1 MPQPLPP
8 RTVSLVAAGLIGAA
22 IALSGTAAVLVG
34 FTVAQG
40 DLYARQAV
48 LDPVLPIRAGLQ
60 ADGITL
66 TKVVAGG
73 PAWTM
78 GLRPGWTIDNSS
90 PSDDL
95 PGAVAACGAPLE
107 CYLYHDLQPLSD
119 IASRW
124 RFEILAGIFVL
135 VAVRIWR
142 RRPRLAGLLAMA
154 AIAASAP
161 TYAMLGQVPLFP
173 ALYVASLVAPPIWL
187 HRTST
192 NPRWTIILLGA
203 LVVAV
208 AWVIAW
214 LVGPQQ
220 YDHAEGARVMVI
232 IWVVI
237 GGVAVQSGWVA
248 VAEAPTAQ
256 GRRIDAGVALA
267 VVAGAAVVWWV
278 GVIPSGYVAVVASI
292 ALIAYFAFRHRL
304 RGHLARLSFA
314 ELGHR
319 SSLQALEAERSRVAR
334 DLHDVPLQELS
345 AVIHRLDKWPEAASE
360 AARLR
365 QIAEHLRNVTVSL
378 RPPVLDDVGLGA
390 AVAELPERR
399 SYDEGASVRVSLDD
413 RTGIDADS
421 RPPADVELAVFRIV
435 HEALANAQRHSGA
448 SIIQIEGVISRDHLR
463 VTIGDDG
470 RGLDH
475 RAAALTQRAGRLGL
489 ASMRE
494 RASAIG
500 ASLTFSPA
508 PGGSGTRITVEWTQQ

>member
-1 MPQPLPP
+1 
-8 RTVSLVAAGLIGAA
+8 V
-22 IALSGTAAVLVG
+22 VG

-40 DLYARQAV
+40 DLYSREGI
-48 LDPVLPIRAGLQ
+48 LDPVFAIRAGLET
-60 ADGITL
+60 DGITL

-78 GLRPGWTIDNSS
+78 GLRPGWTVDNSS

-95 PGAVAACGAPLE
+95 PGAVAACGAPLK

-119 IASRW
+119 IATRW
-124 RFEILAGIFVL
+124 RFEILAAIFVL
-135 VAVRIWR
+135 VAVRTWR
-142 RRPRLAGLLAMA
+142 RRPRLAGLLALA

-173 ALYVASLVAPPIWL
+173 VLYVASLVAPPTWL

-203 LVVAV
+203 LAVAT

-214 LVGPQQ
+214 LVASQY

-232 IWVVI
+232 IWAAIV
-237 GGVAVQSGWVA
+237 GVAAGSGWFARV
-248 VAEAPTAQ
+248 EAPT
-256 GRRIDAGVALA
+256 GRWRSVDSMVALA
-267 VVAGAAVVWWV
+267 VGAAAAVAWWV
-278 GVIPSGYVAVVASI
+278 GVIPDGVVAIVASI

-304 RGHLARLSFA
+304 RSHLARVSFA

-319 SSLQALEAERSRVAR
+319 STLRALEAERSRVAR

-345 AVIHRLDKWPEAASE
+345 AVIHRLDELPEAAPE

-365 QIAEHLRNVTVSL
+365 QIAGHLRDVTVSL
-378 RPPVLDDVGLGA
+378 RPPVLDDLGLGA
-390 AVAELPERR
+390 AVAELPEPRFDDK
-399 SYDEGASVRVSLDD
+399 SPSVRVSLDD

-435 HEALANAQRHSGA
+435 HEALANAQRHAGA
-448 SIIQIEGVISRDHLR
+448 SIIQIEGVISRNHLR
-463 VTIGDDG
+463 LTIADDG
-470 RGLDH
+470 RGFDP

-500 ASLTFSPA
+500 AKLTVSPA
-508 PGGSGTRITVEWTQQ
+508 PVGSGTWITVEWNQQ